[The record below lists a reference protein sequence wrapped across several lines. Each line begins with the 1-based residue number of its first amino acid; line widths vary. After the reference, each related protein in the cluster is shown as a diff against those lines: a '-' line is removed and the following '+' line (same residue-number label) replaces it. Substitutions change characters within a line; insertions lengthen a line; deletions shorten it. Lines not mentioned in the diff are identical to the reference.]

1 MYKKSDEQLVEEVKE
16 GIVSSYELLV
26 RRFEKKLFFYA
37 LRIVRREDDAKDAVQ
52 EAFIHVYEHIERF
65 DTKRS
70 FSAYMYSITRNESIT
85 IIRQR
90 KQTESLD
97 TVTAMG
103 DGHSPEETIIAQAS
117 REEIARAVDSL
128 EPKYR
133 DVVRLYY
140 FDDLSYEEIAGTL
153 HIPVNT
159 VRTNLKRGK
168 MRLKERI
175 HHETH

>member
-1 MYKKSDEQLVEEVKE
+1 MYKKSDEQLVGEVQT
-16 GIVSSYELLV
+16 GIVSSYEQLV
-26 RRFEKKLFFYA
+26 RRFERKLFFYA
-37 LRIVRREDDAKDAVQ
+37 LRIVRHEDDAKDAVQ

-65 DTKRS
+65 DRSRS
-70 FSAYMYSITRNESIT
+70 FSAYVYSITHNEAIT
-85 IIRQR
+85 IIRKR
-90 KQTESLD
+90 KHTESLD
-97 TVTAMG
+97 TVSVAG
-103 DGHSPEETIIAQAS
+103 DVLSPIDKIIAQAS

-140 FDDLSYEEIAGTL
+140 FDDLSYEEIAQTL
-153 HIPVNT
+153 HIPINT

-168 MRLKERI
+168 MRLKDRI